1 MAASV
6 LLVQRVAQHFGLAV
20 DRRALALCAVMA
32 LIVNFSAILLSV
44 YLTFNHLMMLVVMV
58 IGSAALVTGVNEY
71 LLRREYARIAFA
83 GGETKEETS
92 DETEA
97 EAETEPEPEATKQ
110 PPEPE
115 EKIVWEVELPPDAA
129 PENIP
134 AAEKA
139 ETAPDLPIAGPTAE
153 EPKAIPLPDFLTE
166 EQAPKPEP
174 AVKGPEPEPV
184 VEEPTPEPEPE
195 PVVEEPTP
203 EPEPEPVV
211 EEPTPEPEPE
221 PVVEEPT
228 PEPEPEP
235 VVEEPT
241 PEPEPEPVV
250 EEPTPEPEPAPVVE
264 EPKPEPEPEPVVEEP
279 TPEPEPE
286 PVVEEPTPEPEPEP
300 VVEEPMPEPE
310 PEPGVEEP
318 TPEPE
323 PVVEEPTPEP
333 EPEPEEEEPTFMFEL
348 PEDLST
354 LDNYLDYAYSEK
366 DAGHTAVAAAAY
378 QKAID
383 SFPDDPYLP
392 FLVIELGN
400 LYKEAGAYDV
410 AADTYRDA
418 LSLSVI
424 QGQNGIVDEFKK
436 TIAYLEAVSHITNRH
451 GAPDIPFSQ
460 IPPDWLAEI
469 EKSLAEQ
476 SEH

>member
-1 MAASV
+1 MGFLVAAVIFMAASV

-44 YLTFNHLMMLVVMV
+44 YLTFNHLLMLVFMV

-71 LLRREYARIAFA
+71 LLRRDYARVAFA
-83 GGETKEETS
+83 GGDAKEKEVG
-92 DETEA
+92 EP
-97 EAETEPEPEATKQ
+97 ETEPEIEMEQKSEPDILEPK
-110 PPEPE
+110 PIPE
-115 EKIVWEVELPPDAA
+115 EKIIWEVELPPDAVA
-129 PENIP
+129 PEP
-134 AAEKA
+134 E
-139 ETAPDLPIAGPTAE
+139 PVAE
-153 EPKAIPLPDFLTE
+153 EPT
-166 EQAPKPEP
+166 PEP
-174 AVKGPEPEPV
+174 EPEPVSEKPTPEPEPEPVVEEPTPEPEPEPEPV

-250 EEPTPEPEPAPVVE
+250 EEPTPEPEP
-264 EPKPEPEPEPVVEEP
+264 EPVVEEP

-286 PVVEEPTPEPEPEP
+286 PVAEESEPEL
-300 VVEEPMPEPE
+300 
-310 PEPGVEEP
+310 
-318 TPEPE
+318 
-323 PVVEEPTPEP
+323 
-333 EPEPEEEEPTFMFEL
+333 EPEEEEPSFMFEL
-348 PEDLST
+348 PDDLST
-354 LDNYLDYAYSEK
+354 LDDYLDYAYAEK
-366 DAGHTAVAAAAY
+366 DAGHTAIAAAAY

-383 SFPDDPYLP
+383 GFPDDPYLP

-418 LSLSVI
+418 LSLPVI

-451 GAPDIPFSQ
+451 DAPEIPFSQ

-469 EKSLAEQ
+469 EESLAEQ

>member
-44 YLTFNHLMMLVVMV
+44 YLTFNHLLMLIFMV

-71 LLRREYARIAFA
+71 LLRRDYARVAFA
-83 GGETKEETS
+83 GGDAKEKEVG
-92 DETEA
+92 EP
-97 EAETEPEPEATKQ
+97 ETEPEMEMEQKSEPDILEPE
-110 PPEPE
+110 PIPE
-115 EKIVWEVELPPDAA
+115 EKIIWEVELPPDAVA
-129 PENIP
+129 PESEP
-134 AAEKA
+134 V
-139 ETAPDLPIAGPTAE
+139 AE
-153 EPKAIPLPDFLTE
+153 EPMPELEPETVSEKPT
-166 EQAPKPEP
+166 PEP
-174 AVKGPEPEPV
+174 EPEPVVEGPTPEPEPEPV
-184 VEEPTPEPEPE
+184 VEEPTPEPEPEPVIEGPTPEPEPE

-235 VVEEPT
+235 VAEES
-241 PEPEPEPVV
+241 EPEL
-250 EEPTPEPEPAPVVE
+250 
-264 EPKPEPEPEPVVEEP
+264 
-279 TPEPEPE
+279 
-286 PVVEEPTPEPEPEP
+286 
-300 VVEEPMPEPE
+300 
-310 PEPGVEEP
+310 
-318 TPEPE
+318 
-323 PVVEEPTPEP
+323 
-333 EPEPEEEEPTFMFEL
+333 EPEEEEPSFMFEL
-348 PEDLST
+348 PDDLST
-354 LDNYLDYAYSEK
+354 LDDYLDYAYAEK
-366 DAGHTAVAAAAY
+366 DAGHTAIAAAAY

-383 SFPDDPYLP
+383 GFPDDPYLP

-418 LSLSVI
+418 LSLPVI

-451 GAPDIPFSQ
+451 DAPEIPFSQ

-469 EKSLAEQ
+469 EESLAKQ

>member
-44 YLTFNHLMMLVVMV
+44 YLTFNHVLMLIIMV

-71 LLRREYARIAFA
+71 LLRREYARVVYAA
-83 GGETKEETS
+83 GGEDRQT
-92 DETEA
+92 DDV
-97 EAETEPEPEATKQ
+97 EAETEPESPEEEPEKEPEPEPEATEQ
-110 PPEPE
+110 PPAPE
-115 EKIVWEVELPPDAA
+115 EKVVWEVELPPDVAM

-134 AAEKA
+134 AE
-139 ETAPDLPIAGPTAE
+139 ETAEPALKQPIPEPADEKPQEIPLPDFLTEKPAPEPEPVFKEPEPEPAVE
-153 EPKAIPLPDFLTE
+153 EPKAIPLPDFLAE
-166 EQAPKPEP
+166 EPK
-174 AVKGPEPEPV
+174 PEPV

-221 PVVEEPT
+221 PIVEEPET
-228 PEPEPEP
+228 EPEK
-235 VVEEPT
+235 EEPSFT
-241 PEPEPEPVV
+241 
-250 EEPTPEPEPAPVVE
+250 
-264 EPKPEPEPEPVVEEP
+264 
-279 TPEPEPE
+279 
-286 PVVEEPTPEPEPEP
+286 
-300 VVEEPMPEPE
+300 
-310 PEPGVEEP
+310 
-318 TPEPE
+318 
-323 PVVEEPTPEP
+323 
-333 EPEPEEEEPTFMFEL
+333 FEL
-348 PEDLST
+348 PEFSS
-354 LDNYLDYAYSEK
+354 LDDYLDYAYEEK
-366 DAGHTAVAAAAY
+366 DAGNTAVAAAAY

-410 AADTYRDA
+410 AVSTYRDA
-418 LSLSVI
+418 LSLPVI

-436 TIAYLEAVSHITNRH
+436 NIAYLEAVSHITSRH
-451 GAPDIPFSQ
+451 DAPETPFSQ

-469 EKSLAEQ
+469 EEAFAKQAE
-476 SEH
+476 H